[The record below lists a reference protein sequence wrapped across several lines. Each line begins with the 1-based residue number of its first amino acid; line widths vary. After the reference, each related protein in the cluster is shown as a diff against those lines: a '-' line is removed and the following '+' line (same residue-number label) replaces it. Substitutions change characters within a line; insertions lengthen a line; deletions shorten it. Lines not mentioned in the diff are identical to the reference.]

1 MSSFRTTAQPEQSLP
16 FWASEN
22 KSDFD
27 FGDAMMTD
35 TLVPPEQPP
44 LGPAHPSLPLMQ
56 LAPSYLKISQR
67 PVAMASQH
75 PFQRTNILFIGNLLS
90 RMLDTDIEELIAM
103 IRPEHMVRYNIV
115 LQPNGHNE
123 DKSLQAEKAMAIL
136 PEPLFDIYRG
146 AQISTEPSLR
156 SMPPA
161 TMAPQL
167 LLTGLHFIH
176 KPEFPIHDVD
186 AMDTAVCPGAGKLFD
201 YLRPWGAI
209 RLIRTR
215 IFPRQG
221 DNPSPAD
228 CGWNAVVEFWYEQDA
243 MAFQCEYNNNTERV
257 IEGWRIHVTM
267 EDPISHWRLMAAKP
281 HFMPCEWLSQV
292 SVPGFHQSACSG
304 PAFLALPPQA
314 RHGHNGNLQ
323 NGVAPWTDRCNYPA
337 HPPGSVNT
345 PYAEFSHANIPPA
358 SHYRQSCPKVK
369 VHPKAHPAQ
378 ENGPQTRLEGHRD
391 RLTWWRDPGKWGPGQ
406 YLRQSPP
413 EGPGSKS
420 VSGLVDLC
428 NLHVKNLDP
437 KISTEM
443 LRQHFEKFGNIVTPR
458 VIEDE
463 HGRSRGFG
471 FVSFKTPA
479 TAQHAMKSMDGQVL
493 GRQQIS
499 VSYHEPKCSRP
510 EKVAEFRAQGLILKR
525 RNNGPRKFF
534 PRGKV
539 PANVAKAS
547 SYPGGGDLRVSKF
560 DSDIRE
566 PYTKQQLEVPR
577 ESSQPG
583 IGMRRRYYSCPNRPP
598 PEEF

>member
-1 MSSFRTTAQPEQSLP
+1 
-16 FWASEN
+16 
-22 KSDFD
+22 
-27 FGDAMMTD
+27 
-35 TLVPPEQPP
+35 
-44 LGPAHPSLPLMQ
+44 
-56 LAPSYLKISQR
+56 
-67 PVAMASQH
+67 
-75 PFQRTNILFIGNLLS
+75 
-90 RMLDTDIEELIAM
+90 
-103 IRPEHMVRYNIV
+103 
-115 LQPNGHNE
+115 
-123 DKSLQAEKAMAIL
+123 MAIL

-257 IEGWRIHVTM
+257 IEGWRMYVMACISDADNDDSHVTM

-358 SHYRQSCPKVK
+358 SHYRQSIVIPHTYASTSLARQQAV
-369 VHPKAHPAQ
+369 PRSRF
-378 ENGPQTRLEGHRD
+378 TRRPIQPRKTALKQD
-391 RLTWWRDPGKWGPGQ
+391 WRDIAT
-406 YLRQSPP
+406 
-413 EGPGSKS
+413 
-420 VSGLVDLC
+420 DL
-428 NLHVKNLDP
+428 
-437 KISTEM
+437 
-443 LRQHFEKFGNIVTPR
+443 
-458 VIEDE
+458 
-463 HGRSRGFG
+463 
-471 FVSFKTPA
+471 
-479 TAQHAMKSMDGQVL
+479 
-493 GRQQIS
+493 
-499 VSYHEPKCSRP
+499 
-510 EKVAEFRAQGLILKR
+510 
-525 RNNGPRKFF
+525 
-534 PRGKV
+534 
-539 PANVAKAS
+539 
-547 SYPGGGDLRVSKF
+547 PGGGIQANGVRA
-560 DSDIRE
+560 SDGTSI
-566 PYTKQQLEVPR
+566 LHG
-577 ESSQPG
+577 ESLPFH
-583 IGMRRRYYSCPNRPP
+583 YA
-598 PEEF
+598 